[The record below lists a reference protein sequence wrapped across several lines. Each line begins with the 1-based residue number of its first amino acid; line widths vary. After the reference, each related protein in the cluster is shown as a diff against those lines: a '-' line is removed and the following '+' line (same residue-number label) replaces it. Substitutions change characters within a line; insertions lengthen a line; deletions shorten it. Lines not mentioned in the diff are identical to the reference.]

1 MERCSDLYILKLRQQ
16 FERFLSRSR
25 MKLEPCNLWFRRSHR
40 NPGFRWIFF
49 GQGIV
54 ITQDCRAG
62 DLVLVCNPVVDT
74 MEGEALDHITL
85 GMHRFD
91 ALFNIEVQELHH
103 KLAVE
108 VKRSPDLQ
116 KRIWALSVTPG
127 RPPIYMYWPEQYQE
141 RKSEQGAT
149 ELQEERPNWDRQ
161 LADFAKLYA
170 TGVQYPKKTSLQNPI
185 FFCGVYLLPGF
196 INHRRIPSASRFYI
210 GKSMFVIAARDMK
223 VGDEITFP
231 YISAIYPFSEGSR
244 CWKNGALITATV
256 ADANLKTQY
265 QQWYPRYHI
274 LC

>member
-1 MERCSDLYILKLRQQ
+1 
-16 FERFLSRSR
+16 
-25 MKLEPCNLWFRRSHR
+25 
-40 NPGFRWIFF
+40 
-49 GQGIV
+49 
-54 ITQDCRAG
+54 
-62 DLVLVCNPVVDT
+62 

-108 VKRSPDLQ
+108 AKRSPDLQ
-116 KRIWALSVTPG
+116 KRIWVLFCHSRSA
-127 RPPIYMYWPEQYQE
+127 PIYMYWPGQYQE
-141 RKSEQGAT
+141 RKSEQAAT

-161 LADFAKLYA
+161 LADFVKLYA
-170 TGVQYPKKTSLQNPI
+170 TGVQYPKKRAFRSQY

-223 VGDEITFP
+223 AGDEITFP

-244 CWKNGALITATV
+244 C
-256 ADANLKTQY
+256 
-265 QQWYPRYHI
+265 
-274 LC
+274 

>member
-40 NPGFRWIFF
+40 NLGFRWIFF
-49 GQGIV
+49 GQGIFF
-54 ITQDCRAG
+54 TQDCRAG

-116 KRIWALSVTPG
+116 KRIWALFCHSRSAPDIHVLAWTIPRKKIGTRCYWITGGTP
-127 RPPIYMYWPEQYQE
+127 
-141 RKSEQGAT
+141 
-149 ELQEERPNWDRQ
+149 
-161 LADFAKLYA
+161 
-170 TGVQYPKKTSLQNPI
+170 
-185 FFCGVYLLPGF
+185 
-196 INHRRIPSASRFYI
+196 
-210 GKSMFVIAARDMK
+210 
-223 VGDEITFP
+223 
-231 YISAIYPFSEGSR
+231 
-244 CWKNGALITATV
+244 
-256 ADANLKTQY
+256 
-265 QQWYPRYHI
+265 
-274 LC
+274 